1 MPICTRSYRECCN
14 GGCGTLIYLQFF
26 PPSYTIQCSVNV
38 IEFCSKVYMLNG
50 LGIETGGYDVT
61 AYITFLTAHALVLIY
76 MYTGIDIDALVDT
89 TNFITNKLTKPPQS
103 R

>member
-1 MPICTRSYRECCN
+1 MPICTRSNRECCN

-26 PPSYTIQCSVNV
+26 PPSYTIQKSVNE
-38 IEFCSKVYMLNG
+38 IDFCSKVYMLNG

-61 AYITFLTAHALVLIY
+61 ACITFLTALALVLIY
-76 MYTGIDIDALVDT
+76 VYTGIDVDALVDT
-89 TNFITNKLTKPPQS
+89 TNFITTILAKPPQS